1 MTGSSTH
8 PQRRGLARL
17 VPTSGLGRFT
27 LYLLIVDLF
36 IYGLSRWLAGRRIGG
51 ALDVWVVLL
60 TATLA
65 VLGLLLGLRWFRRRF
80 MWRLCNRL
88 IVTYTFIGFIPLVLL
103 LMMALIAGYLFAGQF
118 ATFLASSDLN
128 SELRTLEAA
137 NSAMATEL
145 ATVARVRGAPSSKD
159 LLASQEFRPD
169 EHMKSAEVIAWY
181 RPRQQTNTGFPPQR
195 SKTGLVGGPG
205 SAGGPARGQRI
216 ELYAPTGQRY
226 VGQLPAW
233 LNGNFQ
239 GIVRDGDGLYLRAMN
254 TVTAGGAA
262 LTVLSSM
269 PVDGALLERI
279 AAGIGEVTIYPSSV
293 IRARTEGNR
302 TKEITIDVGE
312 EPKPEP
318 KRRALIAGGTLL
330 PQSRRFDREVTFPAP
345 LGIVDWKTGE
355 HTYIAFQAKTRPSL
369 LYARLFQTMV
379 ELGGA
384 IWTLLIAPA
393 IVFAAIELIALIV
406 GVGLTR
412 TITRSVAELYG
423 ATQHIN
429 RGDLKHRIKV
439 TAQDQLAA
447 LESSFNSM
455 SESLEKLL
463 AEQKEKQRLENE
475 LAIAQE
481 VQAQLFPKAM
491 SDLESLEV
499 HGVCRPARTVSGDYY
514 DFLPYGPERL
524 GIAVG
529 DISGKGISA
538 ALLMAT
544 IHSAVRAY
552 EVGRMP
558 AMTAHLVVAGGGAET
573 PAQAFATPSGSDGEF
588 SPAQVLS
595 LLNHQ
600 LYRSTA
606 AEKYATLF
614 LGVYDGHSRAFT
626 YSNAGHLPPIIL
638 AHDGSLRRLDTPGLV
653 VGLFDDQG
661 YEERTIDLVPGD
673 IFLAFSDGVTEPE
686 NEFGEFGEER
696 LIEIVRD
703 HRHLPLA
710 RIAEMVTSAV
720 TEWIGANEQPDDIT
734 IVLARAR

>member
-1 MTGSSTH
+1 MKDPSYH
-8 PQRRGLARL
+8 LLRRKLARL
-17 VPTSGLGRFT
+17 APTSGLGRFT
-27 LYLLIVDLF
+27 LYLLLVDLF
-36 IYGLSRWLAGRRIGG
+36 IYGLSRLRSGRSGAG
-51 ALDVWVVLL
+51 ALDVWVGLL
-60 TATLA
+60 TSALI
-65 VLGLLLGLRWFRRRF
+65 VLGFILGLRWFRRRF
-80 MWRLCNRL
+80 MWRLRNRL
-88 IVTYTFIGFIPLVLL
+88 IVTYTFIGVIPLVLV

-118 ATFLASSDLN
+118 ATFLATSDLN

-145 ATVARVRGAPSSKD
+145 ATVARVRGSPTSKD

-169 EHMKSAEVIAWY
+169 EHMKTAEVVAWY
-181 RPRQQTNTGFPPQR
+181 HPPQQTKTGFA
-195 SKTGLVGGPG
+195 GGPG
-205 SAGGPARGQRI
+205 RGQRI
-216 ELYAPTGQRY
+216 VLYAPGGRN
-226 VGQLPAW
+226 VGELPAW
-233 LNGNFQ
+233 LKDDFQ
-239 GIVRDGDGLYLRAMN
+239 GIVRDEARLYLRAVN
-254 TVTAGGAA
+254 TVSANGAT

-279 AAGIGEVTIYPSSV
+279 AGDIGEVTIYPGRRIRSRAIGDRAPEISV
-293 IRARTEGNR
+293 DSGDEPKEEART
-302 TKEITIDVGE
+302 
-312 EPKPEP
+312 
-318 KRRALIAGGTLL
+318 RRISGGSL
-330 PQSRRFDREVTFPAP
+330 PPRGRRLDREVTFFAP
-345 LGIVDWKTGE
+345 LATVDWKTGE
-355 HTYIAFQAKTRPSL
+355 TVRIPLRATTRLSL

-379 ELGGA
+379 EFGGA
-384 IWTLLIAPA
+384 IWTLLIVLAL
-393 IVFAAIELIALIV
+393 VFAIIELIALIV
-406 GVGLTR
+406 GLGLTR
-412 TITRSVAELYG
+412 TMTRSVAELYG

-429 RGDLKHRIKV
+429 RGDLKHRITV
-439 TAQDQLAA
+439 TTQDQLAA

-455 SESLEKLL
+455 SESLEQLI

-481 VQAQLFPKAM
+481 VQSQLFPKAM

-514 DFLPYGPERL
+514 DFLPYGPDRL

-552 EVGRMP
+552 EIGRMP
-558 AMTAHLVVAGGGAET
+558 AMTAHLVAAGGEAGAPTHIFE
-573 PAQAFATPSGSDGEF
+573 ARSGSDDEF

-595 LLNHQ
+595 LLNRQ
-600 LYRSTA
+600 LYRSTP

-614 LGVYDGHSRAFT
+614 LGVYDGRSRALT
-626 YSNAGHLPPIIL
+626 YSNAGHLPPVIL
-638 AHDGSLRRLDTPGLV
+638 GQDGSLRRRLDTPGLV
-653 VGLFDDQG
+653 IGLFDDQG
-661 YEERTIDLVPGD
+661 YEERTIDLRPGD

-710 RIAEMVTSAV
+710 RISEMVTSAV
-720 TEWIGANEQPDDIT
+720 SDWIGANEQPDDIT

>member
-1 MTGSSTH
+1 MKIPSH
-8 PQRRGLARL
+8 YLLRHRLARL
-17 VPTSGLGRFT
+17 APTSGLGRFT
-27 LYLLIVDLF
+27 LYLLLADLF
-36 IYGLSRWLAGRRIGG
+36 IYGLSRLFSAGSGGG
-51 ALDVWVVLL
+51 ALGVWVVLL
-60 TATLA
+60 TSALI
-65 VLGLLLGLRWFRRRF
+65 VLGFLLSLRWFRRRF
-80 MWRLCNRL
+80 MWRLRNRL
-88 IVTYTFIGFIPLVLL
+88 IVTYTFIGVIPLVLVL
-103 LMMALIAGYLFAGQF
+103 IMALIAGYLFAGQF

-145 ATVARVRGAPSSKD
+145 ATVARIRGAPSGKD

-169 EHMKSAEVIAWY
+169 EHMKTAEVVAW
-181 RPRQQTNTGFPPQR
+181 F
-195 SKTGLVGGPG
+195 
-205 SAGGPARGQRI
+205 RGQRI
-216 ELYAPTGQRY
+216 ELHAPGGRRQ
-226 VGQLPAW
+226 VGELPAW
-233 LNGNFQ
+233 LKDDFQ
-239 GIVRDGDGLYLRAMN
+239 GIARDETGLYLRTVN
-254 TVTAGGAA
+254 TVAVGSGT

-269 PVDGALLERI
+269 PVDGALVERI
-279 AAGIGEVTIYPSSV
+279 AAGIGEVTIYPSTV
-293 IRARTEGNR
+293 IHSRLIQGRTTSEISSDTEGER
-302 TKEITIDVGE
+302 KLSRLRSIS
-312 EPKPEP
+312 
-318 KRRALIAGGTLL
+318 GGSLP
-330 PQSRRFDREVTFPAP
+330 PQSRRLDREVTFFAP
-345 LGIVDWKTGE
+345 LAIVDWKTGE
-355 HTYIAFQAKTRPSL
+355 HARIALRATTRTSL

-379 ELGGA
+379 EFGGA
-384 IWTLLIAPA
+384 IWTLLIVLA
-393 IVFAAIELIALIV
+393 IVFAVIELIALIV

-412 TITRSVAELYG
+412 TMTRSVAELYG

-429 RGDLKHRIKV
+429 RGDLKHRIEV

-455 SESLEKLL
+455 SESLEKLIV
-463 AEQKEKQRLENE
+463 EQKEKQRLENE

-481 VQAQLFPKAM
+481 VQAQLFPQTI

-514 DFLPYGPERL
+514 DFLPYGPDRL

-552 EVGRMP
+552 EIGRMP
-558 AMTAHLVVAGGGAET
+558 AMTAHLVAAGGKAET
-573 PAQAFATPSGSDGEF
+573 PTHIFEARSGSNDEF

-595 LLNHQ
+595 LLNRQ
-600 LYRSTA
+600 LYRSTP

-614 LGVYDGHSRAFT
+614 LGVYDGRSRAFS
-626 YSNAGHLPPIIL
+626 YSNAGHLPPVVL
-638 AHDGSLRRLDTPGLV
+638 AQDGSLRRRLDTPGLV
-653 VGLFDDQG
+653 IGLFDDQG
-661 YEERTIDLVPGD
+661 YEERTIDLRPGD

-696 LIEIVRD
+696 LIEIVRE

-710 RIAEMVTSAV
+710 RISELVTSAV
-720 TEWIGANEQPDDIT
+720 SDWIGSNEQPDDIT

>member
-1 MTGSSTH
+1 MKGSSYYL
-8 PQRRGLARL
+8 GKLARL
-17 VPTSGLGRFT
+17 APTSGLGRFA
-27 LYLLIVDLF
+27 LYLLLVDLF
-36 IYGLSRWLAGRRIGG
+36 IYGLSRLLSGGRGG
-51 ALDVWVVLL
+51 GSLDVWVLLL
-60 TATLA
+60 TISLV
-65 VLGLLLGLRWFRRRF
+65 VLGLILGLRWFRRRF
-80 MWRLCNRL
+80 MWRLRNRL
-88 IVTYTFIGFIPLVLL
+88 IVTYTFIGVIPLVLV

-128 SELRTLEAA
+128 SELQTLEAA

-145 ATVARVRGAPSSKD
+145 ATVARVRGAPTSKD

-169 EHMKSAEVIAWY
+169 EHLKTAEVVAWY
-181 RPRQQTNTGFPPQR
+181 RGR
-195 SKTGLVGGPG
+195 
-205 SAGGPARGQRI
+205 RI
-216 ELYAPTGQRY
+216 QLYAPSGQQH
-226 VGQLPAW
+226 VGELPAW
-233 LNGNFQ
+233 LKGNFQ
-239 GIVRDGDGLYLRAMN
+239 GIARDETGLYLRAVN
-254 TVTAGGAA
+254 TVAA
-262 LTVLSSM
+262 DDTTLTVLSSM

-279 AAGIGEVTIYPSSV
+279 AANIGEVTIYPGSV
-293 IRARTEGNR
+293 IRGRASGDRR
-302 TKEITIDVGE
+302 PSEITLDTGDKPKQ
-312 EPKPEP
+312 EPP
-318 KRRALIAGGTLL
+318 RRARISGGSL
-330 PQSRRFDREVTFPAP
+330 PPQTRRLDREVTFFAP

-355 HTYIAFQAKTRPSL
+355 QTRIALRATTRLSL

-379 ELGGA
+379 EFGTA
-384 IWTLLIAPA
+384 IWTLLIVLA
-393 IVFAAIELIALIV
+393 IVFAVIELIALIV

-412 TITRSVAELYG
+412 TMTRSVAELYG

-429 RGDLKHRIKV
+429 RGDLRHRINV
-439 TAQDQLAA
+439 QAQDQLAA

-455 SESLEKLL
+455 SESLEKLI

-481 VQAQLFPKAM
+481 VQAQLFPKAA

-514 DFLPYGPERL
+514 DFLPYGPDRL

-552 EVGRMP
+552 EIGRMP
-558 AMTAHLVVAGGGAET
+558 AMTAHLVAAGGDHGT
-573 PAQAFATPSGSDGEF
+573 PTHIFEARSASEDEF
-588 SPAQVLS
+588 SPAQVLA
-595 LLNHQ
+595 LLNRQ
-600 LYRSTA
+600 LYRSTP

-614 LGVYDGHSRAFT
+614 LGVYDGRSRAFT
-626 YSNAGHLPPIIL
+626 YANAGHLPPIIL
-638 AHDGSLRRLDTPGLV
+638 GHDGSLRRLDTPGLV
-653 VGLFDDQG
+653 IGLFDDQG
-661 YEERTIDLVPGD
+661 YEERTIGLQPGD

-710 RIAEMVTSAV
+710 RISEMVTSAV
-720 TEWIGANEQPDDIT
+720 SDWIGSSEQPDDVT
-734 IVLARAR
+734 VVLARAR